1 VKTIPILNQSN
12 LIILSNLV
20 LLATLLTAHSTTI
33 VWTNTAGG
41 NWSIAANWSPNQV
54 PGSNDTAN
62 ITTAGTYAI
71 ALNVN
76 ANVNDLTIGG
86 AASGVQTLEGK
97 SFTLVAT
104 NASVS
109 SGGILSLTNSTLNG
123 SIVVTSGAVLA
134 VDNVTLSAQ
143 VTVEN
148 GGELLLVGTGSIL
161 GSGSPGGTNDWLW
174 VQSGGVFDAASGASM
189 TLESA
194 VTNSGVIN
202 LTNCTMT
209 IYNLPGYNGGAYV
222 GGLVNLAGGTV
233 NLWAGAD
240 ITGNSYG
247 GEYLNNQGAVNLG
260 SGSSTI
266 NVDNLTSQGTVA
278 TLSGSG
284 TLLLEQFNGL
294 GSLAGSFNAAAGTI
308 IQIGAT
314 TSPGTS
320 AGAGL
325 TLGGAGQYQFVSG
338 LLTLTNNT
346 IPGLVMKGGN
356 LALGANFQG
365 GAVTNL
371 TLDGI
376 SLTNTLPVTGTLVM
390 TNGTLTGSIAV
401 TSGAVLAVDNV
412 TLSAQVT
419 VENGG
424 ELLLVG
430 TGSILGSGSP
440 GGTNDWLWVQS
451 GGVFDAASGASMTL
465 ESAVTNSGVI
475 NLTNCTMTIY
485 NLPGYNGGAYVGG
498 LVNLAGGTVNL
509 WAGADITGNSYGG
522 EYLNNQGAVNLGSG
536 SSTINVDN
544 LTSQGT
550 VATLSG
556 SGTLLLE
563 QFNGLGSLAG
573 SFNAAAGT
581 IIQIGATTSP
591 GTSAGAG
598 LTLGGAGQ
606 YQFVSGLLTLT
617 NNTIPG
623 LVMKGG
629 NLALGANFQGGAVT
643 NLTLDGISLTN
654 TLPVTGTLVMT
665 NGTLTGSI
673 AVTSGAVLAVDN
685 VTLSA
690 QVTVENGGELLLVGT
705 GSILGSGSPGGT
717 NDWLWVQ
724 SGGVFDAASGA
735 SMTLESAVTNSGVI
749 NLTNCTMTIYNLPG
763 YNGGAYVGGLV
774 NLAGGTVNLWAG
786 ADITGNS
793 YGGEY
798 LNNQGAV
805 NLGSGSSTIN
815 VDNLT
820 SQGTVAT
827 LSGSGTLLLE
837 QFNGLGSLAGSF
849 NAAAGTIIQ
858 IGATTSP
865 GTSAGAGLT
874 LGGAGQY
881 QFVSGL
887 LTLTNNTIPG
897 LVMKGGNLALGA
909 NFQGGAVTNLTLDGI
924 SLTNTLP
931 VTGTLVMTNG
941 TLTGSI
947 AVTSGAVLAV
957 DNVTLSAQVTVENG
971 GELLLVGTGSILGS
985 GSPGGT
991 NDWLWV
997 QSGGVFDAASGASM
1011 TLESAVTN
1019 SGVINLTNCTMTIYN
1034 LPGYNGG
1041 AYVGGLV
1048 NLAGGT
1054 VNLWAGADITG
1065 NSYGGEYLNNQGA
1078 VNLGSGS
1085 STINVDNLTNSATL
1099 SAQHGIM
1106 QLESTHLNLKVS
1118 ETLSVSLNSATDYGK
1133 ISFTG
1138 SPVLT
1143 GTFAVNLNNGYIPA
1157 VGNSFTV
1164 LTYSS
1169 LSGAFTGFNLPNLL
1183 PTVWQPAYSST
1194 TLTLTLLPAIGQL
1207 PSGTNVVININGTPG
1222 QLAILLTSTNV
1233 SQHLSN
1239 WMPVSTNTFDV
1250 TTYLGFTNSINPN
1263 IPDQFYIFK
1272 FQ

>member
-1 VKTIPILNQSN
+1 MKTIPILNQPN

-20 LLATLLTAHSTTI
+20 LLVTLFTAHSTTI

-62 ITTAGTYAI
+62 VTIAGTYAI
-71 ALNVN
+71 TLDVN

-86 AASGVQTLEGK
+86 ATSGVQTLEGK

-104 NASVS
+104 NGTMSN
-109 SGGILSLTNSTLNG
+109 GGIINLTNSTLNG
-123 SIVVTSGAVLA
+123 SMVVESGAVLT
-134 VDNVTLSAQ
+134 VNGVTVGAQ
-143 VTVEN
+143 VTVAN
-148 GGELLLVGTGSIL
+148 GGELLLAGSSSTI

-174 VQSGGVFDAASGASM
+174 VQGGGVFDAASGVGM
-189 TLESA
+189 TLDSA

-202 LTNCTMT
+202 LTNSTVT
-209 IYNLPGYNGGAYV
+209 IYNYPGYNGGSLN

-240 ITGNSYG
+240 INGNGYG
-247 GEYLNNQGAVNLG
+247 GEYLINQGAVNLG

-266 NVDNLTSQGTVA
+266 NVKNLTSQGTIA

-284 TLLLEQFNGL
+284 TLLIEQFNGL

-314 TSPGTS
+314 ASPGAS
-320 AGAGL
+320 ADAGL

-346 IPGLVMKGGN
+346 IPGLVMKGGT

-365 GAVTNL
+365 GAITNL

-390 TNGTLTGSIAV
+390 TNGTLTGSIV
-401 TSGAVLAVDNV
+401 VESGAVLTVNGV
-412 TLSAQVT
+412 TVGAQVT
-419 VENGG
+419 VANGG
-424 ELLLVG
+424 ELLLA
-430 TGSILGSGSP
+430 GSSSTIGSGSP
-440 GGTNDWLWVQS
+440 GGTNDWLWVQG
-451 GGVFDAASGASMTL
+451 GGVFDAASGVGMTL
-465 ESAVTNSGVI
+465 DSAVTNSGVI
-475 NLTNCTMTIY
+475 NLTNSTVTIY
-485 NLPGYNGGAYVGG
+485 NYPGYNGGSLNGG

-509 WAGADITGNSYGG
+509 WAGADINGNGYGG
-522 EYLNNQGAVNLGSG
+522 EYLINQGAVNLGSG
-536 SSTINVDN
+536 SSTINVKN

-550 VATLSG
+550 IATLSG
-556 SGTLLLE
+556 SGTLLIE

-581 IIQIGATTSP
+581 IIQIGATASP
-591 GTSAGAG
+591 GASADAG

-629 NLALGANFQGGAVT
+629 TLALGANFQGGAIT

-673 AVTSGAVLAVDN
+673 VVESGAVLTVN
-685 VTLSA
+685 GVTVGA
-690 QVTVENGGELLLVGT
+690 QVTVANGGELLLA
-705 GSILGSGSPGGT
+705 GSSSTIGSGSPGGT

-724 SGGVFDAASGA
+724 GGGVFDAASGVG
-735 SMTLESAVTNSGVI
+735 MTLDSAVTNSGVI
-749 NLTNCTMTIYNLPG
+749 NLTNSTVTIYNYPG
-763 YNGGAYVGGLV
+763 YNGGSLNGGLV

-786 ADITGNS
+786 ADINGNG

-798 LNNQGAV
+798 LINQGAV

-815 VDNLT
+815 VKNLT
-820 SQGTVAT
+820 SQGTIAT
-827 LSGSGTLLLE
+827 LSGSGTLLIE

-858 IGATTSP
+858 IGATASP
-865 GTSAGAGLT
+865 GASADAGLT

-897 LVMKGGNLALGA
+897 LVMKGGTLALGA
-909 NFQGGAVTNLTLDGI
+909 NFQGGAITNLTLDGI

-947 AVTSGAVLAV
+947 VVESGAVLTV
-957 DNVTLSAQVTVENG
+957 NGVTVGAQVTVANG
-971 GELLLVGTGSILGS
+971 GELLLAGSSSTIGS

-997 QSGGVFDAASGASM
+997 QGGGVFDAASGVGM
-1011 TLESAVTN
+1011 TLDSAVTN
-1019 SGVINLTNCTMTIYN
+1019 SGVINLTNSTVTIYN
-1034 LPGYNGG
+1034 YPGYNGG
-1041 AYVGGLV
+1041 SLNGGLV

-1054 VNLWAGADITG
+1054 VNLWAGADING
-1065 NSYGGEYLNNQGA
+1065 NGYGGEYLINQGA

-1085 STINVDNLTNSATL
+1085 STINVANLTNTAAL
-1099 SAQHGIM
+1099 SAQHGIL
-1106 QLESTHLNLKVS
+1106 QLESTHLNLNAS
-1118 ETLSVSLNSATDYGK
+1118 ETLSVGLSSATDYGK

-1138 SPVLT
+1138 GPALT
-1143 GTFAVNLNNGYIPA
+1143 GTIAVNLDNGYIPA
-1157 VGNSFTV
+1157 VGNTFTV
-1164 LTYSS
+1164 LTYGS

-1183 PTVWQPAYSST
+1183 PTVWQPVYNST
-1194 TLTLTLLPAIGQL
+1194 TLTLTLLPGIGEL
-1207 PSGTNVVININGTPG
+1207 PSGTNVVVNINGTPG
-1222 QLAILLTSTNV
+1222 QQAILLTSTNV
-1233 SQHLSN
+1233 SQHLLN
-1239 WMPVSTNTFDV
+1239 WTPVATNTFDV

-1263 IPDQFYIFK
+1263 IPDQFFIFK